1 MRKKLFFGA
10 CAALFLGTGI
20 VTAVKV
26 SQAAERASAMVLD
39 NVEALAESEIDRCPY
54 SSWTRNCPGSSMQLT
69 CSSSGGVSCDPSYL
83 RKCPC

>member
-39 NVEALAESEIDRCPY
+39 NVEALAESEIDRCPNLALRY
-54 SSWTRNCPGSSMQLT
+54 CGAWLT
-69 CSSSGGVSCDPSYL
+69 LRCTADPTAQACSTSYL
-83 RKCPC
+83 NKCPC